1 MKHYLRF
8 SLTLLLL
15 VLVGGVGF
23 AQTTIW
29 SEDWGSAKKDQKPS
43 EVNYFYSEVGSGTK
57 VYEQNLAGGTSPEL
71 LIAKSNGS
79 WTVKI
84 TDLKNCTGELTL
96 TYMCNNNLTVKANSN
111 KLTPTTN
118 GNSRSAKF
126 NVSEDVKE
134 LTLVF
139 TNTSTS
145 KNVRIDDIVL
155 TGLASGQTEKT
166 KTTTTFGTAID
177 NQTFT
182 LTEGDEFPQYIAHTT
197 DASGNAVAGTIAYTS
212 DNACVTVDANG
223 QTAAGEGF
231 GTAKIT
237 ATFTPTEADKY
248 EASSASYTIT
258 YNEKVAEG
266 TIVFSGANGAFAKV
280 DGYSSQNTTMK
291 DVTFIDTNNK
301 EYTFSTNGGKT
312 GAKIQLVK
320 NIGKIVSPV
329 LSDLTNGYKVTV
341 TYYQGGSKE
350 ITLSAGDL
358 EATGIKKG
366 TGNQTEGTGSIATLT
381 VPSTDAFTITAGNAT
396 YISNI
401 TIEPRTFDYTWNDTE
416 DNVILNEDNKTVK
429 INRTV
434 VKDEYNTI
442 CLPFDMNAEE
452 IAAAFGEGT
461 KVYEFGIAEEN
472 TLLFEDADG
481 IETGSPYLLKPT
493 ETKNEIVYTGTIYGE
508 ALLKPATDGEY
519 SFIGTFSPATL
530 KTDGTNLFFVAG
542 AKLAK
547 PESDQNNANRL
558 KGFRAYMEVPAASAN
573 ALKVCIDGITASIN
587 DIKSDLT
594 ISDGKVYNLNGQYVG
609 NSMQNLAKGVYVQ
622 NGKKYVVK

>member
-1 MKHYLRF
+1 M
-8 SLTLLLL
+8 
-15 VLVGGVGF
+15 GGVGF

-43 EVNYFYSEVGSGTK
+43 EVNYFYSEVGNGTK
-57 VYEQNLAGGTSPEL
+57 VYEENLAGGTSPEL

-84 TDLKNCTGELTL
+84 TDLRSCTGELTL

-126 NVSEDVKE
+126 NISEDVKE

-237 ATFTPTEADKY
+237 ATFTPADAETY

-258 YNEKVAEG
+258 YNEKVEER
-266 TIVFSGANGAFAKV
+266 TIVFSGANGAFEKV
-280 DGYSSQNTTMK
+280 GAYSSNNTTMK

-301 EYTFSTNGGKT
+301 EYTFSTNGGKQ
-312 GAKIQLVK
+312 GNNIQLK
-320 NIGKIVSPV
+320 KTSGKIVSPV
-329 LSDLTNGYKVTV
+329 LSGFTNGYKVTV
-341 TYYQGGSKE
+341 TYYHGGSDE
-350 ITLSAGDL
+350 ITLSAGNLQVEGTKDGTGTI
-358 EATGIKKG
+358 ATG
-366 TGNQTEGTGSIATLT
+366 TGYSATLT
-381 VPSTDAFTITAGNAT
+381 VPSTDAFTITAGNAA

-401 TIEPRTFDYTWNDTE
+401 TIEPRTFDYTWNDTD
-416 DNVILNEDNKTVK
+416 DNVIPNEDNKTVK

-434 VKDEYNTI
+434 VKNEYNTI

-452 IAAAFGEGT
+452 IAAAFGEGAM
-461 KVYEFGIAEEN
+461 VYEFSGAEGN
-472 TLLFEDADG
+472 TLKFEDTDRIYSG
-481 IETGSPYLLKPT
+481 TPYLLKPT
-493 ETKNEIVYTGTIYGE
+493 ETKNEIVYTGTTYDD
-508 ALLKPATDGEY
+508 LKQAQDGEY
-519 SFIGTFSPATL
+519 CFIGTFSPATL

-573 ALKVCIDGITASIN
+573 VLKVCIDGITASIN